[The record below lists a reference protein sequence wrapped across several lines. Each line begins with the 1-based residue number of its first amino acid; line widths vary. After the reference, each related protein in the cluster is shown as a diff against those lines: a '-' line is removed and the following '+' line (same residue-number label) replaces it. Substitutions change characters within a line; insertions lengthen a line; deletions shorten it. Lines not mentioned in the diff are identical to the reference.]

1 MISRL
6 VLSFWF
12 FELFNSQWYVESME
26 PMGDMQQ
33 SRMRTCTNPA
43 PSNGGAD
50 CVGDDKQ
57 KRPVGRVS
65 KLTLQNFQSSKI
77 NFFNNII

>member
-1 MISRL
+1 MRFTVINLQVVLNLLSYFTISKL
-6 VLSFWF
+6 VDGMW
-12 FELFNSQWYVESME
+12 SQWSQWATCC
-26 PMGDMQQ
+26 GGTQQ

-57 KRPVGRVS
+57 KRPVGEI
-65 KLTLQNFQSSKI
+65 LG
-77 NFFNNII
+77 

>member
-1 MISRL
+1 M
-6 VLSFWF
+6 W
-12 FELFNSQWYVESME
+12 SQWSEWATCCGGE
-26 PMGDMQQ
+26 QQ

-57 KRPVGRVS
+57 KRPIGEKCKRFD
-65 KLTLQNFQSSKI
+65 TKI
-77 NFFNNII
+77 INRICIPVYVLATKY